1 MAKAMPL
8 RTQYP
13 IQNIMNNPGSALL
26 RKNTAYMVLAQAA
39 RLVVQAV
46 YFLLMARGL
55 GPRQYGAFVAVAAA
69 VAIAYPFVGNGTSHL
84 MVKNVARDR
93 RRLPE
98 CLGNALFM
106 TLASGLLL
114 SVVVVPACL
123 LVLPPAI
130 PLSVI
135 LLVVASDLVV
145 YRFVDVACL
154 AFQSVEKLGWTAN
167 LNVFVGLMRL
177 AGIAAILRVARPTV
191 VAWCVA
197 YLATSAVC
205 ALVAMYCVLAGL
217 ARPAFSGLGRIR
229 RELREGLWFSTSLSA
244 QTIYNDVDKTM
255 LARLA
260 TLDAVGI
267 YAAAYRLI
275 DVAFL
280 PIRALLAAAYPGF
293 FRHGEDGIPG
303 SFRFALRLVPKPLLY
318 SAAVAVG
325 IMLAAPLV
333 PHILGPQYGR
343 TSEALRWLSLLPLL
357 KTLHYFAA
365 DALTGAGHQALRTLM
380 QVIVAGF
387 NVLVNLLII
396 PTHSWRGAAWSSLAS
411 DGLLAAAL
419 WGCALLLR
427 ARSAHADGAHAAEL
441 AAQAEC

>member
-1 MAKAMPL
+1 
-8 RTQYP
+8 
-13 IQNIMNNPGSALL
+13 
-26 RKNTAYMVLAQAA
+26 MVVAQAA
-39 RLVVQAV
+39 RLVVQAF

-55 GPRQYGAFVAVAAA
+55 GPRQYGAFAAVVAAA
-69 VAIAYPFVGNGTSHL
+69 AIAYPFVGNGSANL

-93 RRLPE
+93 RLLPE
-98 CLGNALFM
+98 YLGNALLM
-106 TLASGLLL
+106 TLVSGLLL
-114 SVVVVPACL
+114 SVLVVPACL
-123 LVLPPAI
+123 VVLPPVI

-154 AFQSVEKLGWTAN
+154 AFQSVERLGWTAN
-167 LNVFVGLMRL
+167 LSVFAGLMRL
-177 AGIAAILRVARPTV
+177 GGIAAVLLVARPTV

-197 YLATSAVC
+197 YLATSVVS
-205 ALVAMYCVLAGL
+205 ALAATYCVLALL

-229 RELREGLWFSTSLSA
+229 GELREGFWFSTSLSA

-260 TLDAVGI
+260 TLDTAGI

-293 FRHGEDGIPG
+293 FRHGEDGIAG
-303 SFRFALRLVPKPLLY
+303 SLGFTQRLVPKPLMY
-318 SAAVAVG
+318 AAAVAVG
-325 IMLAAPLV
+325 MVLAAPLV
-333 PHILGPQYGR
+333 PQVLGADYTR
-343 TSEALRWLSLLPLL
+343 TSEVLRWLSLLPLL

-380 QVIVAGF
+380 QAVVAGF
-387 NVLVNLLII
+387 NLLVNLWLI
-396 PTHSWRGAAWSSLAS
+396 PAYSWRGAAWSSLAS

-419 WGCALLLR
+419 WSCALLLR
-427 ARSAHADGAHAAEL
+427 ARATERRERTAAVIPTGIATGESA
-441 AAQAEC
+441 